1 MHEIA
6 SLATC
11 SFKISGR
18 GISLDLKIILMYAPC
33 YAFYLFG
40 ACEKEPCSDI
50 EKTRIIRLHHG
61 DLINL

>member
-18 GISLDLKIILMYAPC
+18 GIPLDPQITLIYVPC
-33 YAFYLFG
+33 YALFG
-40 ACEKEPCSDI
+40 ACEKEPFSDI
-50 EKTRIIRLHHG
+50 EKTRIKRLQHG
-61 DLINL
+61 DFINL